1 MFSIINIIKKSC
13 PTLREACIFGMI
25 VKCATINVFGDNHV
39 FDFELIFLLPLI
51 LKAIEK

>member
-1 MFSIINIIKKSC
+1 MPNTEGSICLWNDWFQS
-13 PTLREACIFGMI
+13 LI

-39 FDFELIFLLPLI
+39 FDFELIFLSPLI